1 MIDVFWNKLRINF
14 SILNS
19 YFMMLGIANKIE
31 NKTFFIYCL
40 LHSQKGKSRQGI
52 GSKGKEIALRLE
64 VISRAVFIFACFD
77 FVNPSLR
84 LAGERGCQQEL

>member
-1 MIDVFWNKLRINF
+1 MIIENKSYINKNIKDINENIRDISKNIRDLFLIMIDVFWNKLRINF

-40 LHSQKGKSRQGI
+40 LHIQKGK
-52 GSKGKEIALRLE
+52 
-64 VISRAVFIFACFD
+64 
-77 FVNPSLR
+77 NH
-84 LAGERGCQQEL
+84 